1 MPNYKFQNWLYFLLN
16 FDEIAALME
25 LSDGSRE
32 RRQAERQLR
41 KHIVFNFMNR
51 RGMQRYRPVMGL
63 MITFMLALIITLI
76 LWIVRTPETE
86 HLMSWDIPY
95 LVALFA
101 EFFILMAIL
110 LPSALY
116 LQRSIYR
123 DSLCRFWDEI
133 GKLSPE
139 ALICMR
145 ALVES
150 MAAYKLSEDE
160 GDPAGIIGCCMDCCM
175 IFHPFV
181 DGPACPRCGS
191 KNVLAAPHDPAP
203 SYDDLR
209 ALAELLDKD
218 A

>member
-1 MPNYKFQNWLYFLLN
+1 MANWLYFLLN

-41 KHIVFNFMNR
+41 KRIAFNFMTR
-51 RGMQRYRPVMGL
+51 RGMQRYRPVLG
-63 MITFMLALIITLI
+63 LIITFALAWIITFI
-76 LWIVRTPETE
+76 LWILRTPETE
-86 HLMSWDIPY
+86 HLMSWDVPW

-101 EFFILMAIL
+101 EFFILVAIL
-110 LPSALY
+110 LPRALF

-123 DSLCRFWDEI
+123 DSLRRFWDEI

-139 ALICMR
+139 TLIRMR

-160 GDPAGIIGCCMDCCM
+160 GDPAEVIGCCLDCCM
-175 IFHPFV
+175 IYHPFV

-191 KNVLAAPHDPAP
+191 KNVLAAPHAPAP

-209 ALAELLDKD
+209 ALADLLDRD